1 MSVAGPITRTARD
14 AATLLGVLAG
24 DAALA
29 AIDTPAA
36 VTIARSVRSPSPL
49 GRPGAHQRAAV
60 AEAADV
66 LAGAGHTLEDAA
78 PPYPPTLLNDWGAAW
93 LAGIAQEA
101 ERLGLD
107 ESELEPR
114 TRSMVRRGRRVIHR
128 GGPSSRMLGRWT
140 DKVTAWMAPY
150 DVLLMPVTARTP
162 GPAGSLDGKGYRS
175 TYLAA
180 ARSVPMAQAWNLAG
194 FPAVAVPVGTREG
207 LPRSVQ
213 LIGRPGSEPLLLGL
227 ATQLGA

>member
-1 MSVAGPITRTARD
+1 
-14 AATLLGVLAG
+14 
-24 DAALA
+24 
-29 AIDTPAA
+29 
-36 VTIARSVRSPSPL
+36 VRSPSPL
-49 GRPGAHQRAAV
+49 GRPGADQRAAV
-60 AEAADV
+60 AAAADL
-66 LAGAGHTLEDAA
+66 LAAAGHSVEDAA
-78 PPYPPTLLNDWGAAW
+78 PPYPATLLSDWGAAW

-114 TRSMVRRGRRVIHR
+114 TRSMVRRGRRVMRR
-128 GGPSSRMLGRWT
+128 GGPGAKVLGRWT
-140 DKVTAWMAPY
+140 DKVTAWMTPY

-194 FPAVAVPVGTREG
+194 FPAVAVPVGACGG
-207 LPRSVQ
+207 LPRAVQ
-213 LIGRPGSEPLLLGL
+213 LVGRPGSEPLLLGL